1 MSLFLSGA
9 TLDQPDGKSLTDVR
23 MSDGQIIDVGS
34 LTPDPDDE
42 VIDASG
48 YLVLPAPAEPH
59 AHLDKALTA
68 DRVVNATGDLMGAI
82 NAWIAHRSTLTVADI
97 VERATEAV
105 RLGVSNGVTAF
116 RTHVDLGVGIGLTGL
131 EALQQVKA
139 NVAEIA
145 SIEIVGL
152 IGCPLSGPA
161 GADHRAIITSAIE
174 AGLDVVGGVPHLDED
189 SAACTR
195 FLFDLAAANDL
206 PLDLHTDENMRP
218 DSNDLEL
225 LADLVLASGYGLM
238 ASNRPAGDR
247 VKVVASHC
255 VSLGMQPEDDQ
266 RRVSAKVAEAG
277 ISVLCLPQTNLFLQ
291 SRQVA
296 TAPAR
301 GLTALA
307 SLEAEGVNVAGGAD
321 NLQDPFCTVGRGDP
335 LETASLLVMAG
346 HLTPELAY
354 DYVSSR
360 ARAAMGLP
368 RVAVEAGSNADLLLI
383 RAASIRQAVACA
395 PADRVVIRSGRTVFR
410 AGRPVFAATDSL
422 MASSEPV
429 V

>member
-23 MSDGQIIDVGS
+23 MNDGQIVDVGS

-82 NAWIAHRSTLTVADI
+82 HAWIAHRSTLTVDDI

-105 RLGVSNGVTAF
+105 RLGVSNGITAF
-116 RTHVDLGVGIGLTGL
+116 RTHVDLGVGIDLTGL

-139 NVAEIA
+139 NLAEVA

-161 GADHRAIITSAIE
+161 GADHRAIIRSAIE

-195 FLFDLAAANDL
+195 FLFELAAEHDL

-238 ASNRPAGDR
+238 ASNRPVADR

-255 VSLGMQPEDDQ
+255 VSLGMQSEADQ
-266 RRVSAKVAEAG
+266 RRISAKVADAG

-307 SLEAEGVNVAGGAD
+307 TLEAEGVNVAGGAD

-354 DYVSSR
+354 DYVSIR

-395 PADRVVIRSGRTVFR
+395 PADRVVIRSGKPVFR
-410 AGRPVFAATDSL
+410 VNRSAFAAQDSVFQ
-422 MASSEPV
+422 EGEFT
-429 V
+429 